1 MRRVLRLTDPL
12 EFETGWQA
20 LETEARAQLAV
31 DGFTPDK
38 MALYRSANMHYQ
50 GQIYELSVPVE
61 AGPFNAAAVPVLEE
75 AFASEHE
82 RTYGHRAGPDEPV
95 ELVNLELV
103 GRGLTEDR
111 GLPIDQGDSCAVPA
125 NTGMRRAYF
134 LGARTDGSIRQ
145 CLKTVGN
152 CPALMMGHLLSK
164 NMMRRVW
171 FPHVPAPL
179 WMTRAISF

>member
-1 MRRVLRLTDPL
+1 MEHHYSRTLRRVLRLTDPL

-103 GRGLTEDR
+103 GRLLTEDR
-111 GLPIDQGDSCAVPA
+111 GLQIENGDSFAVPA
-125 NTGMRRAYF
+125 NTGMRREYIGSANGWIDTPV
-134 LGARTDGSIRQ
+134 LKDRRQLSGADDGPLIID
-145 CLKTVGN
+145 CLLYTSD
-152 CPALMMGHLLSK
+152 A
-164 NMMRRVW
+164 
-171 FPHVPAPL
+171 ADE
-179 WMTRAISF
+179 